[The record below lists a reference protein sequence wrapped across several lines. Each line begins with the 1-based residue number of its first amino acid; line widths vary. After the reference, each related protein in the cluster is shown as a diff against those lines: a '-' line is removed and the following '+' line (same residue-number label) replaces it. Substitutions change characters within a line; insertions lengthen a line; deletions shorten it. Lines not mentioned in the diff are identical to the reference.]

1 MDPMNSIDHI
11 IRIIAESRE
20 QLAGNPAG
28 GPLCL
33 TSGPS
38 LIILKTFQTPSWIF
52 AHSGKTVFFSCGE
65 MIMKAESHVV
75 WSTRKEIDLGDPSQ
89 KKSYIQDVL
98 TNGLALDVS
107 KLDWKEI
114 ERILPYLKLPERV
127 FRLWRSYFE
136 HAKR

>member
-1 MDPMNSIDHI
+1 
-11 IRIIAESRE
+11 
-20 QLAGNPAG
+20 
-28 GPLCL
+28 
-33 TSGPS
+33 
-38 LIILKTFQTPSWIF
+38 
-52 AHSGKTVFFSCGE
+52 